1 MHFYVLISIKNAKEW
16 NLNRKFHL
24 LNIRLNAVYIY
35 IYISIL
41 HYIYICILYA
51 LRVFL
56 QLRNFHKYI
65 KMPSLLLTKR
75 RRNVDEIFYQRLY
88 IFLHERIKYTLG
100 YRVRLIIG
108 E

>member
-24 LNIRLNAVYIY
+24 LNTRLNAEL

-41 HYIYICILYA
+41 HYMYIYISISCA

-65 KMPSLLLTKR
+65 KMRSLLLTKR
-75 RRNVDEIFYQRLY
+75 RRNKKKNSSTT
-88 IFLHERIKYTLG
+88 LHFFSMKE
-100 YRVRLIIG
+100 
-108 E
+108 